1 VIAAQQ
7 AAYQSCL
14 AAGRSDCRLEFQIDA
29 ALTPELLGAL
39 AALGVLALVPVVVKR
54 WRARSPAPASQR
66 TDNV

>member
-14 AAGRSDCRLEFQIDA
+14 AAALPNCRLEFHMKA

-39 AALGVLALVPVVVKR
+39 VALGVLALIPVVVKR
-54 WRARSPAPASQR
+54 LRGHDGGRARV
-66 TDNV
+66 DG